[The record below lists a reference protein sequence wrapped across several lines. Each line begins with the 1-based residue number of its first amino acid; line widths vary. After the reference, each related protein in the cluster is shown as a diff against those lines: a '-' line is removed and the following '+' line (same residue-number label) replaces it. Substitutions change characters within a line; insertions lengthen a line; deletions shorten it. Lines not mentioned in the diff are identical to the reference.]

1 MRLLQLYIIVT
12 LYVFFASCK
21 KELSRENATGGAPS
35 MGNNCSIATITP
47 YDSSS
52 GRGYG
57 SFHITTGAN
66 NLTNKIEWYDST
78 SGMVSYQANFTYM
91 NDTMRINENEFF
103 ILDASGRIKE
113 LNTLENPLDTSSE
126 RYRYTYA
133 YDADGHLYSKHW
145 FLTEHNPDIPFFSYQ
160 YEWVNENLVGLEVNE
175 GSGNKRL
182 ALSAELIYNDAKTI
196 KDFLYFF
203 PDAHELARYIFSVN
217 VGKKSKK
224 MLEKIVVK
232 IYDSSGNEI
241 EAYHTAYSGYKFSA
255 DNYVTEL
262 YASGDIIDGLPL
274 VEGRTKFEYY
284 CK

>member
-1 MRLLQLYIIVT
+1 MRILQLCTIVALYI
-12 LYVFFASCK
+12 FFASCK
-21 KELSRENATGGAPS
+21 KELSRENTPGGIPS
-35 MGNNCSIATITP
+35 PGNDCSIATVTP

-78 SGMVSYQANFTYM
+78 SGTVSYHADFTYV

-113 LNTLENPLDTSSE
+113 LNTLENPLDTGSE

-133 YDADGHLYSKHW
+133 YDADGHLYSKQL
-145 FLTEHNPDIPFFSYQ
+145 FLTAHNPNVPFFTYQ
-160 YEWVNENLVGLEVNE
+160 YEWVNENLVRLEVKE
-175 GSGNKRL
+175 GSGSKRL
-182 ALSAELIYNDAKTI
+182 ALSAELTYNDAKTV

-217 VGKKSKK
+217 AGKKSTK

-232 IYDSSGNEI
+232 IYDSDGNEI
-241 EAYHTAYSGYKFSA
+241 KAYHTVYRDYKFSS
-255 DNYVTEL
+255 DDYVTEL
-262 YASGDIIDGLPL
+262 YASGDIVDGLPL
-274 VEGRTKFEYY
+274 VEGRTKFEYH